1 VRGEMAL
8 TEAKIKDLT
17 DKKFDELYDQH
28 EAVWDALAANAHA
41 FAMTNI
47 TPGKEPRPDDIA
59 GVLHPVLKAHDA
71 LRDHQEDN
79 KAKASRFALMFTEYV
94 VDKFI
99 SKGGANAQAG
109 T

>member
-1 VRGEMAL
+1 MAL

-17 DKKFDELYDQH
+17 DKKFDGLYTDH
-28 EAVWDALAANAHA
+28 EAVWRALAKNAHD
-41 FAMTNI
+41 FAKANI

-79 KAKASRFALMFTEYV
+79 KAKASRFTLMFTEYV
-94 VDKFI
+94 VDQYL
-99 SKGGANAQAG
+99 SKGADNAKAKA
-109 T
+109 

>member
-1 VRGEMAL
+1 MAL

-17 DKKFDELYDQH
+17 DKKFDDLYT
-28 EAVWDALAANAHA
+28 ENEPVWQALATNAHA
-41 FAMTNI
+41 FAQSNI

-59 GVLHPVLKAHDA
+59 GVLLPVLKAHDA

-94 VDKFI
+94 VDQFI
-99 SKGGANAQAG
+99 SKKGAANAQN
-109 T
+109 